1 MKQLVLTLIAAAI
14 AAPAFAGNAYIGG
27 SVGRAEQKLSAGGV
41 SLSDNDTATKI
52 VGGYQVTPVVG
63 VEAGYAILG
72 ESKIVGGGYAAGAE
86 PESFYVAVTGTMPL
100 TPVINGF
107 VKVGAAHTR
116 TDVFASDRDFFY
128 SDKAKNTSVLAGIG
142 ASYAINKQLSLVV
155 EYEHF
160 GKVVSEDGVS
170 LKADLLSAGVRFQF

>member
-14 AAPAFAGNAYIGG
+14 AAPAFAGNVYVGG
-27 SVGRAEQKLSAGGV
+27 SVGRAEQKLSADGI
-41 SLSDNDTATKI
+41 SMSDNDTGTKV
-52 VGGYQVTPVVG
+52 VGGYQVTPAVG

-72 ESKIVGGGYAAGAE
+72 ESNISGGGYAVGAE
-86 PESFYVAVTGTMPL
+86 PKSFYVAVTGTMPL
-100 TPVINGF
+100 TPVVAGF
-107 VKVGAAHTR
+107 VKLGAAHTR
-116 TDVFASDRDFFY
+116 SDVFASDRNFFY
-128 SDKAKNTSVLAGIG
+128 SGKAKNTSVLAGVG

-160 GKVVSEDGVS
+160 GKVVSEEGVS